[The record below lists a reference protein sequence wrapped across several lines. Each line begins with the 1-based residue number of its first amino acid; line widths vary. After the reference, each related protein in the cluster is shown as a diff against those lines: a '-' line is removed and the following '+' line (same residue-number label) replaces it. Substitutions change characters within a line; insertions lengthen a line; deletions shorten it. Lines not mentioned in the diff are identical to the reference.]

1 MLIVTTQTIARKEI
15 SETLGLVE
23 GSSVQSKHIGK
34 DIAAG
39 LKTLVGGE
47 LKGYSEMLNDARKIA
62 TQRMVEQAQKIGAD
76 AIVNVRYSSSAI
88 AQGAAEILVYGT
100 AVKLSK

>member
-1 MLIVTTQTIARKEI
+1 MLIVTTQTLSGKEI

-62 TQRMVEQAQKIGAD
+62 TQRMVEQAQKMGAD